1 MHEVPKWL
9 NAYESIDRQR
19 AATNDI
25 TDDTRSAIRISTC
38 IYMARTQ
45 VAKTTA
51 ETPDSLLSDEIAV
64 RIASI
69 PTRIMSAANQCLSP
83 SHRAPVQFIHRNGM
97 LVRLCKSIVL
107 LTFTVDQAAQANIK
121 NQYPKTGFSQL
132 LLKIGQSMDGMKM
145 RLKYSMSTAS
155 VSAGGA

>member
-1 MHEVPKWL
+1 
-9 NAYESIDRQR
+9 
-19 AATNDI
+19 
-25 TDDTRSAIRISTC
+25 
-38 IYMARTQ
+38 
-45 VAKTTA
+45 
-51 ETPDSLLSDEIAV
+51 
-64 RIASI
+64 
-69 PTRIMSAANQCLSP
+69 
-83 SHRAPVQFIHRNGM
+83 M